1 MWFLLALV
9 AATFASSVKGIYVN
23 DSSGVIA
30 PCDSPLYCQGPILQ
44 AIELARPFTDSKT
57 YVDLPTVRPLEE
69 VLAAFAKLPSPLT
82 NGTELQTF
90 LATYFGQPGGEIAP
104 LSENQLVTNATFL
117 DNIDDEIV
125 HSFLSQVLSII
136 VSPLVSDSNR

>member
-1 MWFLLALV
+1 MLFSLALV
-9 AATFASSVKGIYVN
+9 AATLASYVRGIYIN
-23 DSSGVIA
+23 DSSDVIA

-57 YVDLPTVRPLEE
+57 YVDLPTIRPLEE
-69 VLAAFAKLPSPLT
+69 VLAAFAKLPTPLT

-104 LSENQLVTNATFL
+104 LPKDQLITNATFL
-117 DNIDDEIV
+117 DKIDDQIV
-125 HSFLSQVLSII
+125 HSFLSQVSRRLTTQI
-136 VSPLVSDSNR
+136 